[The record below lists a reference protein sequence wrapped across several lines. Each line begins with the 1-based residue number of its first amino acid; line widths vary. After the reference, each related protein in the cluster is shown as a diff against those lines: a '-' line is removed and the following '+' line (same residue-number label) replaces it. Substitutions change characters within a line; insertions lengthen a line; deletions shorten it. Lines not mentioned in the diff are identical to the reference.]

1 MITPKLESATFTFVQ
16 EADGHSSNQIQN
28 ITIECKSDF
37 GIEEDGDC
45 FFVLKTDEWSIDN
58 NEELLEL
65 MNRVNDMLSSK
76 SK

>member
-37 GIEEDGDC
+37 GIDEDGGC
-45 FFVLKTDEWSIDN
+45 FFVIKTEEWSIDDK
-58 NEELLEL
+58 EELLEL
-65 MNRVNDMLSSK
+65 MNRVNDMLFPK